1 MASEYQQSAIEQV
14 QILEILAFI
23 SDKVDV
29 QYITCAGGRILS
41 VSFCLCQVTR
51 ILGSDQ
57 QKLMKQVSLTD
68 ELQKQRGLALERA
81 KMEADFEHRKE
92 ALEKIKVALTK
103 YPDLDIDKVTQYL
116 ENRNAS

>member
-23 SDKVDV
+23 SDN
-29 QYITCAGGRILS
+29 ITCVGGRILS

-92 ALEKIKVALTK
+92 ALENIKVALTK
-103 YPDLDIDKVTQYL
+103 YPDLDIDKVPQYL
-116 ENRNAS
+116 ENHNAS

>member
-23 SDKVDV
+23 SDFS
-29 QYITCAGGRILS
+29 ITCAGGRILS

-116 ENRNAS
+116 ENHNAS